1 MILASNDVTLIG
13 DGLDHPEGVCIGPDG
28 TVHACG
34 EAGQVYHIDTDG
46 TQKEIGSTGSFLL
59 EQHIVVRNIKL

>member
-1 MILASNDVTLIG
+1 MILTPENITLIG

-28 TVHACG
+28 TVYAG
-34 EAGQVYHIDTDG
+34 GKAGQITDG